1 MGGSDLRLSAYFKYI
16 ANIVDFYEEPPV
28 LRCRGDEDRVTQ
40 PRRRQALARAFRAQ
54 GDVVVDMSE
63 LAFADVSLMV
73 DLAMLARR
81 MRRKGRTVRLSGAQP
96 LIRLQIERA
105 GLHRLAGVRMDTP
118 AQAFA

>member
-1 MGGSDLRLSAYFKYI
+1 VGSDLRLGGYFKYI
-16 ANIVDFYEEPPV
+16 AQIVDFCEEPPV

-54 GDVVVDMSE
+54 ADVVVDMSE

-81 MRRKGRTVRLSGAQP
+81 LRRKGRAVRLRGAQP
-96 LIRLQIERA
+96 QIRLQIERA
-105 GLHRLAGVRMDTP
+105 GLHRLAGVRMESS

>member
-1 MGGSDLRLSAYFKYI
+1 M
-16 ANIVDFYEEPPV
+16 

-40 PRRRQALARAFRAQ
+40 ARRRPALARAFLAQ

-81 MRRKGRTVRLSGAQP
+81 LRRKGKAVRLRGAQP
-96 LIRLQIERA
+96 HIRWQIERS
-105 GLHRLAGVRMDTP
+105 GLHRLAGVRLESP